1 MIPAEKNIG
10 PEMIGALAAI
20 VGDSAVIAD
29 SEALVDYGHDE
40 FSLREIA
47 CEPGAVVKPASTEET
62 AAVLRL
68 AASWGLPITPRGG
81 GTGLCGGC
89 VPASGGLVLSLER
102 MNRVIE
108 IDSANQVAVVEAG
121 VRLGEFVRAAEEA
134 GLYFPPHPGDESAMM
149 GGLIATNAGGSR
161 AVKYGV
167 IRNYVRGLDVVL
179 AGGDVLRLGGKY
191 VKSSA
196 GYNLLHLFI
205 GSEGTL
211 GIITR
216 AVIQLMVKP
225 PHTRSLVIPFDD
237 LAPALEAVPRMLN
250 RGIVPMAVEF
260 MERDVLALAEEHLN
274 RRWPS
279 NLGTTH
285 LLVILDAPS
294 AGEMERVS
302 EAVAEVCLEG
312 GALDVFVADTPDR
325 QDNVLAIRSRMYE
338 AVKALTVEI
347 LDICLPRAEVAAH
360 VERVRELAGELDI
373 WLPTFGHAGDGN
385 IHTHIMKARIRGG
398 RVVSMAEGEWEPKAE
413 QVREAL
419 FRDCRERGGVVSG
432 EHGIGLVKKP
442 YLRLAAGD
450 RQIGLMKG
458 IKAVFDPGGLL
469 NPGKIFD

>member
-1 MIPAEKNIG
+1 MSKTEIKVA
-10 PEMIGALAAI
+10 PEFLNALVAVVGAAN
-20 VGDSAVIAD
+20 VVAD
-29 SEALVDYGHDE
+29 PEALVDYGHDE

-47 CEPGAVVKPASTEET
+47 REPGVVVKPASTEET

-68 AASWGLPITPRGG
+68 AASRGVPVTPRGG

-89 VPASGGLVLSLER
+89 VPLPGGLVLSLER
-102 MNRVIE
+102 MNRVVE
-108 IDSANQVAVVEAG
+108 IDVANQVAVVEAG
-121 VRLGEFVRAAEEA
+121 VRLGEFARAAEEA

-149 GGLIATNAGGSR
+149 GGLVATNAGGSR

-196 GYNLLHLFI
+196 GYNLVHLFI

-211 GIITR
+211 GVITR

-225 PHTRSLVIPFDD
+225 PHTRSLVIPFED

-250 RGIVPMAVEF
+250 RGVVPMAVEF
-260 MERDVLALAEEHLN
+260 MERDVIALAEEHLN

-279 NLGTTH
+279 KLGTTH

-294 AGEMERVS
+294 AEDMERLS

-312 GALDVFVADTPDR
+312 GALDVFVADTAAR
-325 QDNVLAIRSRMYE
+325 QEDVLAVRSRMYE

-347 LDICLPRAEVAAH
+347 LDICVPRAEVAAH
-360 VERVRELAGELDI
+360 VGRVRELALELDI

-385 IHTHIMKARIRGG
+385 IHTHIMGARRRDG
-398 RVVSMAEGEWEPKAE
+398 RVIPMAEDEWGPKAE
-413 QVREAL
+413 RVREAL

-432 EHGIGLVKKP
+432 EHGIGLVKKS
-442 YLRLAAGD
+442 YLYLAAGD